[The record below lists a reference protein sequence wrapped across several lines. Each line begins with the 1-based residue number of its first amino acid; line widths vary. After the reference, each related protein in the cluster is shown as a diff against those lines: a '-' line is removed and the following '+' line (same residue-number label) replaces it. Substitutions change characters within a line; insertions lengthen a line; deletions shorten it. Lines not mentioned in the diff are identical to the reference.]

1 MHVVY
6 FIYKNKENP
15 VKQFI
20 DSLSNKQHAKI
31 FRILL
36 YIEKYG
42 VSSILPHVRKI
53 TSTPLWEIRILGNY
67 NIRIIY
73 VLPLSNIV
81 LLLHGFIKKTNKT
94 PKKEINIALNR
105 LKKWESSVDK

>member
-1 MHVVY
+1 MQVVY
-6 FIYKNKENP
+6 FRYENKENP

-105 LKKWESSVDK
+105 LKQWESSVDK

>member
-1 MHVVY
+1 MQIVY
-6 FIYKNKENP
+6 YRYKNKENP

-20 DSLSNKQHAKI
+20 DSLSSKQHAKI

-42 VSSILPHVRKI
+42 LSSILPHVRKI
-53 TSTPLWEIRILGNY
+53 TGTPLWEIRILGKY

-73 VLPLSNIV
+73 IVLLSNIV

-94 PKKEINIALNR
+94 PKKEINIAFQR
-105 LKKWESSVDK
+105 LKQWKNTIDK